1 LSAQTAVAGEIDQSL
16 LDSQM
21 ELIDFSALEE
31 AIGQSSGGEDISI
44 QDLTMKAIAG
54 ELDLSPAGILQVI
67 ADQFAGEFVSLVS
80 MLRNMILLAMFG
92 ALLNNLSLS
101 LKQKEVSELGF
112 YICYIAMILLL
123 MASFQIC
130 ISVMQ
135 TLINDLCMIMQS
147 AIPMMVTLAAMSG
160 NVTSAFAFH
169 PVTIVMINLLS
180 GLIRDYVVPVVI
192 FAATLQ
198 MINFISEKDVL
209 QRLAS
214 LIKSSVSWFL
224 KLIASVFIAIL
235 MIQGVSAPIMNNVI
249 TRSAKATIN
258 IVPVVGQA
266 LTSAVDTV
274 IFWSNAVKSG
284 VMIAIIIVI
293 VLMCSVPII
302 KLITFVMVFKL
313 TAAIIQ
319 PISDPRIVKATDA
332 LGSFTAILV
341 GACVTVA
348 IMFVFI
354 TMVILAH

>member
-1 LSAQTAVAGEIDQSL
+1 
-16 LDSQM
+16 
-21 ELIDFSALEE
+21 
-31 AIGQSSGGEDISI
+31 
-44 QDLTMKAIAG
+44 
-54 ELDLSPAGILQVI
+54 
-67 ADQFAGEFVSLVS
+67 
-80 MLRNMILLAMFG
+80 
-92 ALLNNLSLS
+92 
-101 LKQKEVSELGF
+101 
-112 YICYIAMILLL
+112 
-123 MASFQIC
+123 
-130 ISVMQ
+130 
-135 TLINDLCMIMQS
+135 MIMQS
-147 AIPMMVTLAAMSG
+147 AIPMMVTLAAISG

-169 PVTIVMINLLS
+169 PITIVMINLLS
-180 GLIRDYVVPVVI
+180 GLIRDYIVPVVI

-209 QRLAS
+209 QRLAT

-224 KLIASVFIAIL
+224 KLVASVFIAIL

-266 LTSAVDTV
+266 LTSAEDKV

-284 VMIAIIIVI
+284 VMIAIIIAI

-302 KLITFVMVFKL
+302 KLISFVAIFKL

-319 PISDPRIVKATDA
+319 PISDPRIVKATDT

-348 IMFVFI
+348 VMFVFI
-354 TMVILAH
+354 TMVLLAH